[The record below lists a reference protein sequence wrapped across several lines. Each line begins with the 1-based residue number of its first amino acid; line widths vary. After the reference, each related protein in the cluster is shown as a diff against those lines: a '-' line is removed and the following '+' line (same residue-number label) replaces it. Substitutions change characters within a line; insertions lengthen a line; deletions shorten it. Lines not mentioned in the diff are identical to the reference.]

1 MEHIEKELKEG
12 IKFHQIKTD
21 KFKTN
26 LVAIFLTTSLKR
38 ETVTQN
44 ALISSVLRRGTQN
57 MPSQELISKELE
69 EMYGAAFDCGLDKTG
84 DNQVLKFYLET
95 INDNFL
101 PQSGENMWKVAI
113 EKLLEIVFNP
123 LIEQEGF
130 KEEYVNQEKENVK
143 QRIEAKIDNKA
154 KYALDRCIE
163 EMYKEQPF
171 GLYKFGYVEDLQK
184 LNAKNLYQV
193 YQQLIEHCK
202 IDIFVSGILDKEIE
216 KDIMQNENIQKLQ
229 ARKPEYQIPHMC
241 LKKAEEEKVI
251 TESMDVA
258 QGKLVLGLDLAIEKE
273 ELRYHVMLYNSILGG
288 SANSKLFQNVR
299 EKAHMAYVAS
309 SSYVRYKNNIFVNC
323 GIEIENYE
331 KALNL
336 IKEQIEAMKK
346 GDFTQEEIENAK
358 KGIISGIQAIEDEQ
372 DTQVVYYY
380 GQELSQYQMSIE
392 QYKEKVMQVSKEDIL
407 AIADKVTIDTIYFL
421 KN

>member
-69 EMYGAAFDCGLDKTG
+69 EMYGATFDCGLDKTG

-101 PQSGENMWKVAI
+101 PQAGENMWKVAI

-171 GLYKFGYVEDLQK
+171 GWYKFGYVEDLQK
-184 LNAKNLYQV
+184 LNAKNLYQA

>member
-12 IKFHQIKTD
+12 IKLHQIKTD

-69 EMYGAAFDCGLDKTG
+69 EMYGATFDCGLDKTG

-309 SSYVRYKNNIFVNC
+309 SSYVRYKNNIFINC

-331 KALNL
+331 KALKL
-336 IKEQIEAMKK
+336 IKEQIDAMKK

-380 GQELSQYQMSIE
+380 GQELSEFQMSIE

>member
-1 MEHIEKELKEG
+1 
-12 IKFHQIKTD
+12 
-21 KFKTN
+21 
-26 LVAIFLTTSLKR
+26 
-38 ETVTQN
+38 
-44 ALISSVLRRGTQN
+44 

-69 EMYGAAFDCGLDKTG
+69 EMYGATFDCGLDKTG

-184 LNAKNLYQV
+184 LNAKNLYQA

-309 SSYVRYKNNIFVNC
+309 SSYVRYKNNIFINC

-331 KALNL
+331 KALKL
-336 IKEQIEAMKK
+336 IKEQIDAMKK

-380 GQELSQYQMSIE
+380 GQELSEFQMSIE